1 MYDLKMQSFKEK
13 LPFFLKLMRFDRPV
27 GILLLLWPT
36 LWALWLSSD
45 GIPSIKN
52 LFIFTLGVVL
62 MRAAGCV
69 INDFADRKIDG
80 DVARTRTR
88 PIPNGSITSIEAV
101 ITFFILCSS
110 ALALVAFTNFLTI
123 KLSFIGCALATIYP
137 FMKRY
142 TNWPQ
147 VFLGAAFAWSIPMVF
162 AAVTNRMDQGLWLL
176 YGAVVIWA
184 VVYDTFYAMIDRT
197 DDLKIGVKSTAILF
211 GKMDLLIIG
220 CLQVVVLILL
230 AITGEYFERGAWFYC
245 SLIFAGALFLHQQYI
260 ARYRDPSS
268 CLKAFMN
275 NNYVGLV
282 IFVGLAMDYQVS

>member
-52 LFIFTLGVVL
+52 LFIFVLGVVL

-80 DVARTRTR
+80 YIGRTRNR
-88 PIPNGSITSIEAV
+88 PIPNGSITSKEAV
-101 ITFFILCSS
+101 ITFLILCSF
-110 ALALVAFTNFLTI
+110 ALALVAFTNILTL

-147 VFLGAAFAWSIPMVF
+147 VFLGAAFAWSIPMAF

-176 YGAVVIWA
+176 YAAVVIWA
-184 VVYDTFYAMIDRT
+184 VVYDTFYAMIYRI

-211 GKMDLLIIG
+211 GNMDLLIIG
-220 CLQVVVLILL
+220 CLQVVVLVLL

-245 SLIFAGALFLHQQYI
+245 SLIFAGALFLYQQYI
-260 ARYRDPSS
+260 ARYRDPSR
-268 CLKAFMN
+268 CLNAFIN

-282 IFVGLAMDYQVS
+282 IFVGLVLDYQVT